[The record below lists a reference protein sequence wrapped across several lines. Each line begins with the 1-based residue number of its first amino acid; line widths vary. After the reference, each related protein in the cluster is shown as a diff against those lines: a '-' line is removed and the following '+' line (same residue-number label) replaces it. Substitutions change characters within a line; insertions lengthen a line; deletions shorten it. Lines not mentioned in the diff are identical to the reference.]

1 MQVRYQAA
9 PRPDRMQ
16 IIAEIRFEKFAA
28 PLAAPDDRANA
39 NGAKS

>member
-9 PRPDRMQ
+9 PRPDRVG
-16 IIAEIRFEKFAA
+16 IIAEIGFDLLRRLRHPAT
-28 PLAAPDDRANA
+28 ANA